1 MRNCAG
7 FIQGPNAKCM
17 GTGHLGAEADTGAL
31 LCAVGR
37 APACVSGS
45 STSDWVTLFKLLNF
59 ARAKFSHQRDEELEP
74 LRFLTELLFHDKR
87 GEVT

>member
-1 MRNCAG
+1 M
-7 FIQGPNAKCM
+7 
-17 GTGHLGAEADTGAL
+17 
-31 LCAVGR
+31 
-37 APACVSGS
+37 
-45 STSDWVTLFKLLNF
+45 TLFKLLNF